1 MTEFLAPEE
10 LEVGAVGG
18 ADPGACWLF
27 LTGMVALV
35 PVGVICSSKEKPLS
49 PSFISCLHK

>member
-35 PVGVICSSKEKPLS
+35 PVGVICSSNKKPL
-49 PSFISCLHK
+49 PPVIHELLT